1 MAEKESL
8 VCLVDGQPVSLESS
22 LQLSELEAG
31 LRNRIKREFP
41 QSHTTDYICGH
52 HLLKYRL
59 EHVDAMINADLK
71 QTRKINHKLTKAL
84 QSDDYDIIDVNESLT
99 ESLTFGQ
106 KVSDDVARFGGSW
119 GFIFIFMF
127 VLISWMI
134 INGLHMFGVNF
145 DNYPFILLNLV
156 LSCVAAIQA
165 PIIMMS
171 QNRSADRDR
180 MMAENDYHVNLK
192 SEHELRLLHAKVD
205 HLAQN
210 QVPHTMEIE
219 RFQLE
224 ILGEIRQELV
234 ELREAAAATDGDS
247 TKRRESHHENM
258 DHS

>member
-1 MAEKESL
+1 MADEQGL
-8 VCLVDGQPVSLESS
+8 HCLVDGEPVTLEGS
-22 LQLSELEAG
+22 LQLSELEVG
-31 LRNRIKREFP
+31 LRNRIKRDYP
-41 QSHTTDYICGH
+41 QSKADDYICGH

-59 EHVDAMINADLK
+59 EHVDALINADMK
-71 QTRKINHKLTKAL
+71 QTKKINQKLTKAL
-84 QSDDYDIIDVNESLT
+84 QSDDYDIIDVNDTLK

-119 GFIFIFMF
+119 GFIFVFLF
-127 VLISWMI
+127 VLIGWMI
-134 INGLHMFGVNF
+134 VNGLHLFGVDF

-210 QVPHTMEIE
+210 QVPHTMEIA

-224 ILGEIRQELV
+224 ILGEIRQELA
-234 ELREAAAATDGDS
+234 ELRAHDAAAGSAE
-247 TKRRESHHENM
+247 RRESHHENM

>member
-1 MAEKESL
+1 MTAGEQL
-8 VCLVDGQPVSLESS
+8 TCLVDHQPIAVESS
-22 LQLSELEAG
+22 LQLAELDAN
-31 LRNRIKREFP
+31 LRNRIKRDYP
-41 QSHTTDYICGH
+41 QAKVTDYICGH

-59 EHVDAMINADLK
+59 DRVDAMINADLK
-71 QTRKINHKLTKAL
+71 QTQKINHKLTRAL
-84 QSDDYDIIDVNESLT
+84 QSDDYDVVDVNEILKN
-99 ESLTFGQ
+99 SLTFGQ
-106 KVSDDVARFGGSW
+106 RVSDDVARFGGSW
-119 GFIFIFMF
+119 GFIFVFMF
-127 VLISWMI
+127 VLLGWMI
-134 INGLHMFGVNF
+134 VNGLHLFGVNF

-210 QVPHTMEIE
+210 QLPHTMEIE

-224 ILGEIRQELV
+224 ILGEIRQELA
-234 ELREAAAATDGDS
+234 ELREA
-247 TKRRESHHENM
+247 TKQTPPTR
-258 DHS
+258 

>member
-1 MAEKESL
+1 MTEEPTIA
-8 VCLVDGQPVSLESS
+8 CLVDGEVLSLEAS
-22 LQLSELEAG
+22 LQLTELDAG
-31 LRNRIKREFP
+31 IRNRIKQDYP
-41 QSHTTDYICGH
+41 QAKATDYICGH

-59 EHVDAMINADLK
+59 ERVDAMINADLK
-71 QTRKINHKLTKAL
+71 QTKKINHKLTRAL
-84 QSDDYDIIDVNESLT
+84 QSDDYDIVDVNEALT

-119 GFIFIFMF
+119 GFILIFMV
-127 VLISWMI
+127 VLLSWMI
-134 INGLHMFGVNF
+134 VNGLHLFGVNF
-145 DNYPFILLNLV
+145 DNYPYILLNLV

-210 QVPHTMEIE
+210 QMPHNMEVE

-224 ILGEIRQELV
+224 ILGEIRQELA
-234 ELREAAAATDGDS
+234 ELREATQK
-247 TKRRESHHENM
+247 TPPKQ
-258 DHS
+258 

>member
-1 MAEKESL
+1 MAEQATTAGL
-8 VCLVDGQPVSLESS
+8 TCLVDGESISMETS
-22 LQLSELEAG
+22 LQLTELDPG
-31 LRNRIKREFP
+31 LRNRIKRDYP
-41 QSHTTDYICGH
+41 QAKATDYICGH

-59 EHVDAMINADLK
+59 ERVDSMINADLK
-71 QTRKINHKLTKAL
+71 QTKKINQKLTRAL
-84 QSDDYDIIDVNESLT
+84 QSDDYDIIDVNEVLNDN
-99 ESLTFGQ
+99 LTFGQ

-119 GFIFIFMF
+119 GFILVFMF
-127 VLISWMI
+127 VLLSWMI
-134 INGLHMFGVNF
+134 INGLHLFGVNF
-145 DNYPFILLNLV
+145 DNYPYILLNLV
-156 LSCVAAIQA
+156 LSCVAAVQA

-224 ILGEIRQELV
+224 ILGEIRQELA
-234 ELREAAAATDGDS
+234 ELRAAGHKTPP
-247 TKRRESHHENM
+247 TR
-258 DHS
+258 

>member
-1 MAEKESL
+1 MSEEKPL
-8 VCLVDGQPVSLESS
+8 TCLVDGAPISLEVS
-22 LQLSELEAG
+22 LQLSELDPS
-31 LRNRIKREFP
+31 LRNRIKQDYP
-41 QSHTTDYICGH
+41 QAQATDYICGH

-59 EHVDAMINADLK
+59 DRVDAMINADLK
-71 QTRKINHKLTKAL
+71 QTKKINHKLTRAL
-84 QSDDYDIIDVNESLT
+84 QSDDYDIIDVNEVLT
-99 ESLTFGQ
+99 NSLTFGQ

-119 GFIFIFMF
+119 GFIFIFMV
-127 VLISWMI
+127 VLLGWMLV
-134 INGLHMFGVNF
+134 NGLYLFGVNF
-145 DNYPFILLNLV
+145 DNYPYILLNLV

-192 SEHELRLLHAKVD
+192 AEHELRLLHAKVD

-224 ILGEIRQELV
+224 ILGEIRHELA
-234 ELREAAAATDGDS
+234 ELRAAQQKTPP
-247 TKRRESHHENM
+247 TP
-258 DHS
+258 

>member
-1 MAEKESL
+1 MTEADEL
-8 VCLVDGQPVSLESS
+8 TCLVDGAPISLETS
-22 LQLSELEAG
+22 LQLAELDTG
-31 LRNRIKREFP
+31 LRNRIKRDYP
-41 QSHTTDYICGH
+41 QSKPTDYICGH

-59 EHVDAMINADLK
+59 DHVDAMINADLK
-71 QTRKINHKLTKAL
+71 QTQKINHKLTKAL
-84 QSDDYDIIDVNESLT
+84 QSDDYDIIDVNDSLK

-119 GFIFIFMF
+119 GFILVFMF
-127 VLISWMI
+127 VLIGWMVV
-134 INGLHMFGVNF
+134 NGLHVFGANF

-224 ILGEIRQELV
+224 ILGEIRQELA
-234 ELREAAAATDGDS
+234 ELREAKATPDAAE
-247 TKRRESHHENM
+247 RRESHHEQV
-258 DHS
+258 DHR

>member
-1 MAEKESL
+1 MPEHTQIT
-8 VCLVDGQPVSLESS
+8 CLVDGAPLSLETS
-22 LQLSELEAG
+22 LQLSELEVG
-31 LRNRIKREFP
+31 LRNRIKRDYP
-41 QSHTTDYICGH
+41 QSQPSDYICGH

-59 EHVDAMINADLK
+59 DHVDAMINADLK
-71 QTRKINHKLTKAL
+71 QTKKINHKLTKAL
-84 QSDDYDIIDVNESLT
+84 QSDDYDIIDVNDSLK

-119 GFIFIFMF
+119 GFIFVFLF
-127 VLISWMI
+127 VLIGWMI
-134 INGLHMFGVNF
+134 VNGLHVFGVDF

-224 ILGEIRQELV
+224 ILGEIRQELA
-234 ELREAAAATDGDS
+234 ELREAKATADS
-247 TKRRESHHENM
+247 AERRESHHEQM
-258 DHS
+258 DHR

>member
-1 MAEKESL
+1 MAEADKL
-8 VCLVDGQPVSLESS
+8 TCLVDGKPISLETS
-22 LQLSELEAG
+22 LQLSELEVG
-31 LRNRIKREFP
+31 LRNRIKRDYP
-41 QSHTTDYICGH
+41 QCKTTDYICGH

-59 EHVDAMINADLK
+59 DHVDAMINADLK
-71 QTRKINHKLTKAL
+71 QTKKINQKLTKAL
-84 QSDDYDIIDVNESLT
+84 QSDDYDIIDVNDSLK

-119 GFIFIFMF
+119 GFILVFMF
-127 VLISWMI
+127 VLIGWMI
-134 INGLHMFGVNF
+134 VNGLHLFGANF

-224 ILGEIRQELV
+224 ILGEIRQELA
-234 ELREAAAATDGDS
+234 ELRAAKASPESAE
-247 TKRRESHHENM
+247 RRESHHEKV
-258 DHS
+258 DHR

>member
-1 MAEKESL
+1 MTAGEQL
-8 VCLVDGQPVSLESS
+8 TCLVDHQPIAVESS
-22 LQLSELEAG
+22 LQLAELDAN
-31 LRNRIKREFP
+31 LRNRIKRDYP
-41 QSHTTDYICGH
+41 QAKVMDYICGH

-59 EHVDAMINADLK
+59 DRVDAMINADLK
-71 QTRKINHKLTKAL
+71 QTQKINHKLTRAL
-84 QSDDYDIIDVNESLT
+84 QSDDYDVVDVNEILKN
-99 ESLTFGQ
+99 SLTFGQ
-106 KVSDDVARFGGSW
+106 RVSDDVARFGGSW
-119 GFIFIFMF
+119 GFIFVFMF
-127 VLISWMI
+127 VLLGWMI
-134 INGLHMFGVNF
+134 VNGLHLFGVNF

-210 QVPHTMEIE
+210 QLPHTMEIE

-224 ILGEIRQELV
+224 ILGEIRQELA
-234 ELREAAAATDGDS
+234 ELREA
-247 TKRRESHHENM
+247 TKQTPPTR
-258 DHS
+258 

>member
-1 MAEKESL
+1 MTNDNQ
-8 VCLVDGQPVSLESS
+8 VTCLVDGEPVSLETS
-22 LQLSELEAG
+22 LQLAELDVG
-31 LRNRIKREFP
+31 LRNRVKREFP
-41 QSHTTDYICGH
+41 QSQPGDYICGH

-71 QTRKINHKLTKAL
+71 QTKKINNKLTKAL
-84 QSDDYDIIDVNESLT
+84 QSDDYDIVDVNETLT

-106 KVSDDVARFGGSW
+106 KVSDDVAHFGGSW
-119 GFIFIFMF
+119 GFIFAFMF
-127 VLISWMI
+127 VLLAWMI
-134 INGLHMFGVNF
+134 VNGLHLFGINF

-210 QVPHTMEIE
+210 QVPHTMEIA

-224 ILGEIRQELV
+224 ILGEIRQELG
-234 ELREAAAATDGDS
+234 ELRTQEHGSS
-247 TKRRESHHENM
+247 TTTRRESPHEDV

>member
-1 MAEKESL
+1 MADEQGL
-8 VCLVDGQPVSLESS
+8 HCLVDGEPVTLEGS
-22 LQLSELEAG
+22 LQLSELEVG
-31 LRNRIKREFP
+31 LRNRIKRDYP
-41 QSHTTDYICGH
+41 QSKADDYICGH

-59 EHVDAMINADLK
+59 EHVDALINADMK
-71 QTRKINHKLTKAL
+71 QTKKINQKLTKAL
-84 QSDDYDIIDVNESLT
+84 QSDDYDIIDVNDTLK

-119 GFIFIFMF
+119 GFIFVFLF
-127 VLISWMI
+127 VLIGWMI
-134 INGLHMFGVNF
+134 VNGLHLFGVDF

-210 QVPHTMEIE
+210 QVPHTMEIA

-224 ILGEIRQELV
+224 ILGEIRQELA
-234 ELREAAAATDGDS
+234 ELRAHDAATGS
-247 TKRRESHHENM
+247 AERRESHHENM

>member
-1 MAEKESL
+1 MADEKEL
-8 VCLVDGQPVSLESS
+8 RCLVDGEPVNLEGSLR
-22 LQLSELEAG
+22 LSELEVG
-31 LRNRIKREFP
+31 LRNRIKRDYP
-41 QSHTTDYICGH
+41 QSKVDDYICGH

-59 EHVDAMINADLK
+59 EHVDALINADMK
-71 QTRKINHKLTKAL
+71 QTRKINQKLTKAL
-84 QSDDYDIIDVNESLT
+84 QSDDYDIIDVNDTLKD
-99 ESLTFGQ
+99 SLTFGQ

-119 GFIFIFMF
+119 GFIFVFMF
-127 VLISWMI
+127 VLIGWMLV
-134 INGLHMFGVNF
+134 NGLHLFGVNF

-210 QVPHTMEIE
+210 QVPHTMEIA

-224 ILGEIRQELV
+224 ILGEIRQELA
-234 ELREAAAATDGDS
+234 ELRTREPRRDS
-247 TKRRESHHENM
+247 AKRRESHHENM

>member
-1 MAEKESL
+1 MSVADEL
-8 VCLVDGQPVSLESS
+8 TCLVDEEPISLESS
-22 LQLSELEAG
+22 LQLTELDAG
-31 LRNRIKREFP
+31 LRNRIKRDYP
-41 QSHTTDYICGH
+41 QAKATDYICGH

-59 EHVDAMINADLK
+59 ERVDAMINADLK
-71 QTRKINHKLTKAL
+71 QTKKINHKLTRAL
-84 QSDDYDIIDVNESLT
+84 QSDDYDIIDVNEILT
-99 ESLTFGQ
+99 ERLTFGQ

-127 VLISWMI
+127 VLVGWMI
-134 INGLHMFGVNF
+134 VNGLHLFGVNF
-145 DNYPFILLNLV
+145 DNYPYILLNLV
-156 LSCVAAIQA
+156 LSCVAAVQA

-224 ILGEIRQELV
+224 ILGEIRQELA
-234 ELREAAAATDGDS
+234 ELREAQQKTPP
-247 TKRRESHHENM
+247 TR
-258 DHS
+258 

>member
-1 MAEKESL
+1 MATDEKTFT
-8 VCLVDGQPVSLESS
+8 CLVDEQPIALETS
-22 LQLSELEAG
+22 LQLAEMDPS
-31 LRNRIKREFP
+31 LRNRIKRDYP
-41 QSHTTDYICGH
+41 QAKTTDYICGH

-59 EHVDAMINADLK
+59 DRVDGMINADLK
-71 QTRKINHKLTKAL
+71 QTKKINQKLTRAL
-84 QSDDYDIIDVNESLT
+84 QSDDYDIIDVNEILTNSLT
-99 ESLTFGQ
+99 MGQ

-127 VLISWMI
+127 VLLGWMI
-134 INGLHMFGVNF
+134 VNGLHLFGVNF
-145 DNYPFILLNLV
+145 DNYPYILLNLV

-192 SEHELRLLHAKVD
+192 AEHELRLLHAKVD

-224 ILGEIRQELV
+224 ILGEIRHELA
-234 ELREAAAATDGDS
+234 ELRAAQQKTPP
-247 TKRRESHHENM
+247 TP
-258 DHS
+258 

>member
-1 MAEKESL
+1 MSDEQGL
-8 VCLVDGQPVSLESS
+8 HCLVDGESVNLEDS
-22 LQLSELEAG
+22 LQLSELDAG
-31 LRNRIKREFP
+31 LRNRIKRDYP
-41 QSHTTDYICGH
+41 QSKVSDYICGH

-59 EHVDAMINADLK
+59 EHVDALINADMK
-71 QTRKINHKLTKAL
+71 QTRKINQKLTKAL
-84 QSDDYDIIDVNESLT
+84 QSDDYDIIDVNDSLK

-119 GFIFIFMF
+119 GFIFVFMF
-127 VLISWMI
+127 VLIGWMLV
-134 INGLHMFGVNF
+134 NGLHLFGVNF

-210 QVPHTMEIE
+210 QVPHTMEIA

-224 ILGEIRQELV
+224 ILGEIRQELA
-234 ELREAAAATDGDS
+234 ELRTREAQDGS
-247 TKRRESHHENM
+247 AKRRESHHEDM

>member
-1 MAEKESL
+1 MTEKEQL
-8 VCLVDGQPVSLESS
+8 TCLVDGEPISLETS
-22 LQLSELEAG
+22 LQLAELEAG
-31 LRNRIKREFP
+31 LRNRIKRDYP
-41 QSHTTDYICGH
+41 QSKVTDYICGH

-59 EHVDAMINADLK
+59 DHVDAMINADLK
-71 QTRKINHKLTKAL
+71 QTKKINHKLTKAL

-99 ESLTFGQ
+99 NSLTFGQ
-106 KVSDDVARFGGSW
+106 KVSDEVARFGGSW

-127 VLISWMI
+127 VLLGWMI
-134 INGLHMFGVNF
+134 VNGLHLFGVDF

-210 QVPHTMEIE
+210 QVPHTMEVE

-224 ILGEIRQELV
+224 ILGEMRQELA
-234 ELREAAAATDGDS
+234 ELRTEKSAAT
-247 TKRRESHHENM
+247 TATRRESHHEDM
-258 DHS
+258 DHR

>member
-1 MAEKESL
+1 MTAGEQL
-8 VCLVDGQPVSLESS
+8 TCLVDHQPIAVESS
-22 LQLSELEAG
+22 LQLAELDAN
-31 LRNRIKREFP
+31 LRNRIKRDYP
-41 QSHTTDYICGH
+41 QVKVTDYICGH

-59 EHVDAMINADLK
+59 DRVDAMINADLK
-71 QTRKINHKLTKAL
+71 QTQKINHKLTRAL
-84 QSDDYDIIDVNESLT
+84 QSDDYDVVDVNEILKN
-99 ESLTFGQ
+99 SLTFGQ
-106 KVSDDVARFGGSW
+106 RVSDDVARFGGSW
-119 GFIFIFMF
+119 GFIFVFMF
-127 VLISWMI
+127 VLLGWMI
-134 INGLHMFGVNF
+134 VNGLHLFGVNF

-210 QVPHTMEIE
+210 QLPHTMEIE

-224 ILGEIRQELV
+224 ILGEIRQELA
-234 ELREAAAATDGDS
+234 ELREA
-247 TKRRESHHENM
+247 TKQTPPTR
-258 DHS
+258 

>member
-1 MAEKESL
+1 MAENQIK
-8 VCLVDGQPVSLESS
+8 CLVDGAPVSLETS
-22 LQLSELEAG
+22 LQLSELEVG
-31 LRNRIKREFP
+31 LRNRIKRDYP
-41 QSHTTDYICGH
+41 QGKVTDYICGH

-71 QTRKINHKLTKAL
+71 QTKKINHKLTKAL
-84 QSDDYDIIDVNESLT
+84 QSDDYDIIDVNDSLK

-119 GFIFIFMF
+119 GFIFVFMF
-127 VLISWMI
+127 VLIGWMI
-134 INGLHMFGVNF
+134 VNGLHLFGVNF

-224 ILGEIRQELV
+224 ILGEIRQELA
-234 ELREAAAATDGDS
+234 ELREAKAAAS
-247 TKRRESHHENM
+247 TERRESHHENV
-258 DHS
+258 DNR